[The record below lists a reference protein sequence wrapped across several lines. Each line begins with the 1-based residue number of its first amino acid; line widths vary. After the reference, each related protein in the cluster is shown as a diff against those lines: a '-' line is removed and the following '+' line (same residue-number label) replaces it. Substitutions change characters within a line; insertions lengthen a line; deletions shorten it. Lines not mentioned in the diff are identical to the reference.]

1 MQEGCRKPAGKLQ
14 KRNERLLLESNA
26 PVLGPDKEQRN
37 EPQNVW
43 LSCLQSTASKSMPVE
58 EVAHITTTNA
68 QQLFPRAFV

>member
-1 MQEGCRKPAGKLQ
+1 LYQFGNGA
-14 KRNERLLLESNA
+14 
-26 PVLGPDKEQRN
+26 QRN

-43 LSCLQSTASKSMPVE
+43 LSCLQSAAIKGVLVE